1 MSRTKVFYG
10 TEADWEKCEE
20 QVEFEVEKIVGER
33 KSRYKIQN
41 RYGKEYLVKWKGY
54 PALVELYYNMVFLNV
69 RYYILL
75 IIKVI

>member
-20 QVEFEVEKIVGER
+20 QVEFEVGKIVGER

-41 RYGKEYLVKWKGY
+41 RYGKEYLVKWKG
-54 PALVELYYNMVFLNV
+54 
-69 RYYILL
+69 
-75 IIKVI
+75 